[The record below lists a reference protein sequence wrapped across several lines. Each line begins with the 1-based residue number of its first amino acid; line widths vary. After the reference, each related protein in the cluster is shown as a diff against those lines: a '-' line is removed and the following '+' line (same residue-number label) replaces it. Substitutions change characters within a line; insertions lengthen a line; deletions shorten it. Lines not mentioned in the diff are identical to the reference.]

1 MLLEDA
7 EVREKLATQN
17 RERIPERIV
26 HAKGAVAKGYFE
38 VSLQAMLP
46 WNLAITKRRSE

>member
-1 MLLEDA
+1 MLLEDLQ
-7 EVREKLATQN
+7 VQEKLASIN

-38 VSLQAMLP
+38 VSLQTMLP
-46 WNLAITKRRSE
+46 